1 MGVLQ
6 HLISIPVVTEALH
19 IFN

>member
-1 MGVLQ
+1 MGVVQ